1 MKFSELDRSK
11 LLVLQFDLDGTL
23 CTVEKGAR
31 NLKDYANAVP
41 RMEIIAKV
49 NELHNEGHLIKI
61 VTARGAQT
69 DQDWREFTKKQLAE
83 WGLKY
88 GVLKVGKPYKLHAN
102 YYIDDKGINAGEFFD
117 AN

>member
-1 MKFSELDRSK
+1 MKFRELDRSK

-23 CTVEKGAR
+23 CTVEKGPR
-31 NLKDYANAVP
+31 NLKDYANAIP
-41 RMEIIAKV
+41 RLDRIKKV

-69 DQDWREFTKKQLAE
+69 DQDWEEFTKKQLVE

-88 GVLKVGKPYKLHAN
+88 SVLKVGGGHKLHAN
-102 YYIDDKGINAGEFFD
+102 YYIDDKGINADDFF
-117 AN
+117 A